1 MKTTTINKLHKIFV
15 NVKIIIIN
23 YKIKNKENEL
33 GEEYIKIIYECIQ
46 KNVISQANNDNQSE
60 II

>member
-1 MKTTTINKLHKIFV
+1 MKMITTNKSHKIFV

-23 YKIKNKENEL
+23 FKIKNKENEL

-46 KNVISQANNDNQSE
+46 KNV
-60 II
+60 